1 MSSPAGVA
9 PVVSPARS
17 MIYLGMDV
25 HKDSITIAVLPASAK
40 TPTRLERL
48 PNDLPK
54 LKKWIARVAREGEIH
69 ACYEASGAGYVLHR
83 ALAEWGYACDVIA
96 PSLIPK
102 RSGVHRKHDTRD
114 AADLARLYR
123 AGELVAVR
131 IPSEADERVRDV
143 VRCRETFQ
151 REILKSRHYILK
163 FLARRGFV
171 FREGTNWC
179 TPHLKW
185 LQHLTTDGSPL
196 AAEDRLV
203 YREYHALLMY
213 KLQRRE
219 ELDRQIERLAELPT
233 LAPMVKQLQCFRGI
247 SVHSAMVLATELVDW
262 RRFEHPR
269 QLACYLGLIPREDSS
284 GDRQRLGSI
293 TKAGNS
299 HCRHV
304 LVQAAWSYR
313 HRPQISVDLQR
324 RQQGQPPAV
333 ITHAWKAQQR
343 LHQRYTH
350 LSYRKRPQ
358 IAVVAVA
365 RELVGFLWAVMR
377 DVAPTEPQVA

>member
-1 MSSPAGVA
+1 
-9 PVVSPARS
+9 
-17 MIYLGMDV
+17 MDV
-25 HKDSITIAVLPASAK
+25 HKDSITIPVLPEGAK
-40 TPTRLERL
+40 APTRLDRP

-54 LKKWIARVAREGEIH
+54 LRKWIERVLRDGEIR

-83 ALAEWGYACDVIA
+83 AMEEWGYTCDVIA

-102 RSGVHRKHDTRD
+102 RSGVHRKHDKGD
-114 AADLARLYR
+114 AADLARLHR

-179 TPHLKW
+179 TPHLRW

-196 AAEDRLV
+196 APADKLV
-203 YREYHALLMY
+203 FREYHALLMY
-213 KLQRRE
+213 KLQRRD
-219 ELDRQIERLAELPT
+219 ELDRQIEQLAELPT
-233 LAPMVKQLQCFRGI
+233 LAPMVRQLQCFRGI
-247 SVHSAMVLATELVDW
+247 SLHSAMVLATEIVYW
-262 RRFEHPR
+262 RRFERPA
-269 QLACYLGLIPREDSS
+269 QLACYLGLVSREDSS

-313 HRPQISVDLQR
+313 HRPQTSVDLKR

-333 ITHAWKAQQR
+333 IAHAWKAQQR
-343 LHQRYTH
+343 LHQRYNH

-365 RELVGFLWAVMR
+365 RELVGFLWAIMR
-377 DVAPTEPQVA
+377 DLESPSPHAA

>member
-1 MSSPAGVA
+1 MSSAPAVA
-9 PVVSPARS
+9 VPVAARS

-25 HKDSITIAVLPASAK
+25 HKDSITIAVLPQSAK
-40 TPTRLERL
+40 TPTRLEKL
-48 PNDLPK
+48 ANDLPK
-54 LKKWIARVAREGEIH
+54 LKKWIERVARDGEIH

-102 RSGVHRKHDTRD
+102 RSGVHRKHDKRD

-179 TPHLKW
+179 TPHLTW
-185 LQHLTTDGSPL
+185 LQHLTTEGAPL

-247 SVHSAMVLATELVDW
+247 SVHSAMVLATDIVDW

-293 TKAGNS
+293 TKAGNR
-299 HCRHV
+299 HCGHA

-313 HRPQISVDLQR
+313 HRPQASVDLKR
-324 RQQGQPPAV
+324 RQAGQPPAV
-333 ITHAWKAQQR
+333 IGHAWKAQQR
-343 LHQRYTH
+343 LHARYNQ

-377 DVAPTEPQVA
+377 ALELAQAA

>member
-1 MSSPAGVA
+1 MSLSPAVLPVA
-9 PVVSPARS
+9 VRCI
-17 MIYLGMDV
+17 IYLGMDV
-25 HKDSITIAVLPASAK
+25 HKESITIAVLPAGAK

-48 PNDLPK
+48 PNELPK
-54 LKKWIARVAREGEIH
+54 LKKWLDRVARDGEIR
-69 ACYEASGAGYVLHR
+69 ACYEASGAGYVIHR
-83 ALAEWGYACDVIA
+83 AMKDWGYTCEVIA
-96 PSLIPK
+96 PSLIPT

-185 LQHLTTDGSPL
+185 LQHLTTDNSPL
-196 AAEDRLV
+196 GPEDRLV

-213 KLQRRE
+213 KLQRRD
-219 ELDRQIERLAELPT
+219 ELDRQIEQLALLPS
-233 LAPMVKQLQCFRGI
+233 LAPMVTRLQCFRGI
-247 SVHSAMVLATELVDW
+247 SLHSAMVLATEIVDW
-262 RRFEHPR
+262 RRFERPA
-269 QLACYLGLIPREDSS
+269 QLACYLGLVSREDSS

-304 LVQAAWSYR
+304 LIQAAWSYR
-313 HRPQISVDLQR
+313 HRPQTSVDLKR

-333 ITHAWKAQQR
+333 VTHAWKAQQR
-343 LHQRYTH
+343 LHQRFNH

-365 RELVGFLWAVMR
+365 RELVGFLWAVMQ
-377 DVAPTEPQVA
+377 DVPVAAQQVA

>member
-1 MSSPAGVA
+1 MSSSTAPAGTA
-9 PVVSPARS
+9 ARS
-17 MIYLGMDV
+17 IIYLGMDV
-25 HKDSITIAVLPASAK
+25 HKDSMTIAVLPAAAK

-48 PNDLPK
+48 PNELPK
-54 LKKWIARVAREGEIH
+54 LQKWIARVAREGEIH

-83 ALAEWGYACDVIA
+83 ALAAWGYACDVIA

-163 FLARRGFV
+163 FLAKRGFV
-171 FREGTNWC
+171 FRAGTNWC

-203 YREYHALLMY
+203 YREYHALLLY

-233 LAPMVKQLQCFRGI
+233 LAPMVRQLQCFRGI
-247 SVHSAMVLATELVDW
+247 SVHSAMVLATEIVDW

-269 QLACYLGLIPREDSS
+269 QLSCYLGLIPREDSS

-293 TKAGNS
+293 TTAGNS

-304 LVQAAWSYR
+304 LV
-313 HRPQISVDLQR
+313 
-324 RQQGQPPAV
+324 
-333 ITHAWKAQQR
+333 
-343 LHQRYTH
+343 
-350 LSYRKRPQ
+350 
-358 IAVVAVA
+358 
-365 RELVGFLWAVMR
+365 
-377 DVAPTEPQVA
+377 

>member
-1 MSSPAGVA
+1 MSSTPAPA
-9 PVVSPARS
+9 LPVARS

-40 TPTRLERL
+40 APTRMDRL

-54 LKKWIARVAREGEIH
+54 LKKWIERVARDGEIH

-102 RSGVHRKHDTRD
+102 RSGVHRKHDKRD

-151 REILKSRHYILK
+151 REILRSRHYILK
-163 FLARRGFV
+163 FLATRGFV

-196 AAEDRLV
+196 ATEDRLI

-219 ELDRQIERLAELPT
+219 ELDRQIEQLAELPT
-233 LAPMVKQLQCFRGI
+233 LAPMVRQLQCFRGI
-247 SVHSAMVLATELVDW
+247 SVHSAMVLATEIVDW
-262 RRFEHPR
+262 RRFERPS
-269 QLACYLGLIPREDSS
+269 QLACYLGLVSREDSS
-284 GDRQRLGSI
+284 GPRQRLGSI

-313 HRPQISVDLQR
+313 HRPQTSVDLKR
-324 RQQGQPPAV
+324 RQEGQPPAV
-333 ITHAWKAQQR
+333 IGHAWKAQQR
-343 LHQRYTH
+343 LHARFNH

-377 DVAPTEPQVA
+377 ELEPVQA

>member
-1 MSSPAGVA
+1 MSSLAA
-9 PVVSPARS
+9 VVPHAARS
-17 MIYLGMDV
+17 IIYLGMDV
-25 HKDSITIAVLPASAK
+25 HKDSITVAVLPSTAK
-40 TPTRLERL
+40 APTRLERL
-48 PNDLPK
+48 ANDLPK
-54 LKKWIARVAREGEIH
+54 LKQWLDRLTRDGEIQ

-83 ALAEWGYACDVIA
+83 ALRDWGYACAVIA

-102 RSGVHRKHDTRD
+102 RAGVHRQHDTRD
-114 AADLARLYR
+114 AVDLARLYR
-123 AGELVAVR
+123 AGELVPVR

-163 FLARRGFV
+163 FLATRGFV

-196 AAEDRLV
+196 APEDRLV
-203 YREYHALLMY
+203 YREYHALLLY
-213 KLQRRE
+213 QLQRRE
-219 ELDRQIERLAELPT
+219 ELDRQIEHLAELPS
-233 LAPMVKQLQCFRGI
+233 LKPMVQRLQCFRGI
-247 SVHSAMVLATELVDW
+247 SLHSAMVLATELVDW
-262 RRFEHPR
+262 RRFERPG
-269 QLACYLGLIPREDSS
+269 QLACYLGLISREDSS
-284 GDRQRLGSI
+284 GIRQRLGSI

-304 LVQAAWSYR
+304 LVQAGWSYR
-313 HRPQISVDLQR
+313 HRPQISVDLKR
-324 RQQGQPPAV
+324 RQQGQSPAV

-343 LHQRYTH
+343 LHARFNH

-365 RELVGFLWAVMR
+365 RELVGFLWAVAR
-377 DVAPTEPQVA
+377 EVGPVSAT

>member
-1 MSSPAGVA
+1 MSSPAA
-9 PVVSPARS
+9 AESPAARTI
-17 MIYLGMDV
+17 IYLGMDV
-25 HKDSITIAVLPASAK
+25 HKESITIAVLPQGAR

-54 LKKWIARVAREGEIH
+54 LKKWIDRIARDGEVH

-83 ALAEWGYACDVIA
+83 ALKEWGYACEVIA

-102 RSGVHRKHDTRD
+102 RSGAQRKHDKRD

-179 TPHLKW
+179 TPHLQW

-196 AAEDRLV
+196 APHDRLV

-213 KLQRRE
+213 KLQRRD
-219 ELDRQIERLAELPT
+219 ELDRQIEQLALLPS
-233 LAPMVKQLQCFRGI
+233 LAPMVGRLQCFRGI
-247 SVHSAMVLATELVDW
+247 SLHSAMVLATEIVDW

-269 QLACYLGLIPREDSS
+269 QLACYLGLVSREDSS
-284 GDRQRLGSI
+284 GDRVRLGSI

-313 HRPQISVDLQR
+313 HRPQTSVDLKR
-324 RQQGQPPAV
+324 RQQGQPPSV
-333 ITHAWKAQQR
+333 IGHAWKAQQR
-343 LHQRYTH
+343 LHQRYNH

-365 RELVGFLWAVMR
+365 RELVGFLWAVMQ
-377 DVAPTEPQVA
+377 DVTPGEQHAA